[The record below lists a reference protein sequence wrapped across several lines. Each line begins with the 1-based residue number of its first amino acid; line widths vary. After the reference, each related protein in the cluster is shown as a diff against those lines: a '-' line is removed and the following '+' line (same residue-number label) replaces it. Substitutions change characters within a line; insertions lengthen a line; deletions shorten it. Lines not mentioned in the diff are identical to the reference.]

1 MTLQLGWD
9 YLVLGVGLG
18 LVFKV
23 GSVRVPIF
31 YHSLFYH

>member
-1 MTLQLGWD
+1 MYQGTVTLQLGWD
-9 YLVLGVGLG
+9 YLVVGLG

-31 YHSLFYH
+31 YH